1 MFDHGVRAQQPHH
14 ALRLTRWALGGCACA
29 LLGAPKSGG
38 NLLRFSD
45 LCVFTVCTHRT
56 VMCPA
61 SIHWHC
67 VRNRTARRRRCASGV
82 RGLLAACRGAG
93 CGHAAG
99 APGRR
104 ACMLQHR
111 QPSRCSH
118 IAKLHPAQELP
129 GEGLVTLLLAA
140 HRALALAWGL
150 YTGGGLSP
158 CPGRQRREGS
168 SLSTPAVSALLERR
182 PGRWAR
188 CAACAGRCARWP
200 PGAPCSCWCGAR
212 QAASFVVAGL
222 LGGQL
227 ANEGSV
233 ERRAQP
239 PSACWRAA
247 LPRCRT
253 FVDGLA
259 LRSGFYCGR
268 QKP

>member
-1 MFDHGVRAQQPHH
+1 MCAASWRHAVGLAAGTLLVLQGAVLVCCSIASRA
-14 ALRLTRWALGGCACA
+14 
-29 LLGAPKSGG
+29 GAPHSQATP
-38 NLLRFSD
+38 S
-45 LCVFTVCTHRT
+45 T
-56 VMCPA
+56 
-61 SIHWHC
+61 
-67 VRNRTARRRRCASGV
+67 
-82 RGLLAACRGAG
+82 
-93 CGHAAG
+93 G
-99 APGRR
+99 APGR
-104 ACMLQHR
+104 
-111 QPSRCSH
+111 
-118 IAKLHPAQELP
+118 
-129 GEGLVTLLLAA
+129 GEVTLLLAA
-140 HRALALAWGL
+140 HRAFALAWGL

-158 CPGRQRREGS
+158 CPGRQRHEGS

-212 QAASFVVAGL
+212 QAAGFVVAGL